1 MKLTYITCSVAKG
14 TTDWKD
20 SAGNRYRL
28 DQYGSQTLRAIAST
42 DPLTAR
48 ERYGVPDN
56 IYTID
61 WNTGK
66 MTLVREMLKYFR
78 KLPARKKTKKRSAKR

>member
-1 MKLTYITCSVAKG
+1 MILRYVTCSVAKG

-28 DQYGSQTLRAIAST
+28 NQRGSRTLRDIAST
-42 DPLTAR
+42 DPLEAR
-48 ERYGVPDN
+48 SRYGVPDN
-56 IYTID
+56 IYFVD

-66 MTLVREMLKYFR
+66 MTIVKEMLKYFR
-78 KLPARKKTKKRSAKR
+78 KLPARKKPKRRSGK